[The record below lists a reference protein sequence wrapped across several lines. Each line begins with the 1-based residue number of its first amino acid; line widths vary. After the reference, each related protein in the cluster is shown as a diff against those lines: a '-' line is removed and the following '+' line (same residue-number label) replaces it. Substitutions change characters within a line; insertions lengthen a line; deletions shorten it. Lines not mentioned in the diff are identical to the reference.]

1 MKEYFLK
8 KALQKH
14 FKNNRQ
20 SYELTGYSILYENGT
35 FKVTYNN
42 SDEYIINI
50 KTEENIKYLKLTP
63 YHNSYF
69 KTEISLKELKSK
81 VDMTLFALKENER
94 LYK

>member
-1 MKEYFLK
+1 MKDYLLK

-14 FKNNRQ
+14 FKNNNQ
-20 SYELTGYSILYENGT
+20 YYKLTGYSIYYENDI

-42 SDEYIINI
+42 SRKYIINI
-50 KTEENIKYLKLTP
+50 ETEENTKYLKLTP

-69 KTEISLKELKSK
+69 RTEISFKELKNK
-81 VDMTLFALKENER
+81 VDMTLFALRENEL